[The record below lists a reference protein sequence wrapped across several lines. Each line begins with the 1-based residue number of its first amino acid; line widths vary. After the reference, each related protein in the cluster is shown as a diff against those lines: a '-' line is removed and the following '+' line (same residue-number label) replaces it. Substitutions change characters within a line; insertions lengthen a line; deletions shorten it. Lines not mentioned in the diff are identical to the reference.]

1 MKRAAQHYILRS
13 KLSEEKNKISG
24 FFSPEIFKKG
34 QGIENISKHSNVL
47 FHLSLVILVK
57 KMVKCLGTDVKF
69 CFCVFLEK
77 II

>member
-24 FFSPEIFKKG
+24 FFSQEIFKKG

-57 KMVKCLGTDVKF
+57 KKSV
-69 CFCVFLEK
+69 
-77 II
+77 